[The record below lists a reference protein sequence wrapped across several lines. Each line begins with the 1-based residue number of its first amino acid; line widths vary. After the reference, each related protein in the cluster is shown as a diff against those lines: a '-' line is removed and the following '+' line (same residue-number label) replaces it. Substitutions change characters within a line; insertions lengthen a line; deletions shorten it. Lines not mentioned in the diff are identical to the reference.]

1 MFHRLP
7 LGKTAANFCMITLM
21 AVAVHGCGQRIAP
34 GAKSPS
40 AKASIDVDGV
50 TADAKGRC
58 PNDIPRTAKVAV
70 LPTDMAGWMMA
81 MPTAGGRSS
90 SDRLPQEVVRSF
102 DCFEVLKTKSGMN
115 ALQNNIG
122 TQTEGPKVG
131 GLPVPKEAD
140 YLLLVTPERGTQA
153 YTNSMFVEINLTPA
167 SDPDEVLYSGSGQGR
182 SGAFSKNYIP
192 FVGFARAMS
201 GQTSGDIAEANKG
214 ALARALTA
222 AWIDAFP
229 G

>member
-1 MFHRLP
+1 MSHMSKLRSI
-7 LGKTAANFCMITLM
+7 AANCCVITMMTVL
-21 AVAVHGCGQRIAP
+21 VYGCGQRIAP

-40 AKASIDVDGV
+40 AKATIDVEGV

-58 PNDIPRTAKVAV
+58 PSDIPRTAKVAV

-90 SDRLPQEVVRSF
+90 DQLPQEVVRSF
-102 DCFEVLKTKSGMN
+102 DCFEVLKTKTGIN
-115 ALQNNIG
+115 AVQNNIG
-122 TQTEGPKVG
+122 TQTEGPRVG

-153 YTNSMFVEINLTPA
+153 YTNSMFVEISLTPA
-167 SDPDEVLYSGSGQGR
+167 SGPDRVLYSGSGQGR
-182 SGAFSKNYIP
+182 SGAFAKNYIP
-192 FVGFARAMS
+192 FVGFARAIS
-201 GQTSGDIAEANKG
+201 GNTTGDIAEANKG
-214 ALARALTA
+214 ALARAMTA